1 MTYSSFRGI
10 IKKIKFTKVV
20 FNMKAKHVLWIASAI
35 VAVTAMAVGIAVLV
49 DRYISRK
56 ECPDGYLTFDSDE
69 LDDGEDE

>member
-1 MTYSSFRGI
+1 
-10 IKKIKFTKVV
+10 
-20 FNMKAKHVLWIASAI
+20 MKAKHVLWIASAI

-56 ECPDGYLTFDSDE
+56 ECPDGYPPFDSDE